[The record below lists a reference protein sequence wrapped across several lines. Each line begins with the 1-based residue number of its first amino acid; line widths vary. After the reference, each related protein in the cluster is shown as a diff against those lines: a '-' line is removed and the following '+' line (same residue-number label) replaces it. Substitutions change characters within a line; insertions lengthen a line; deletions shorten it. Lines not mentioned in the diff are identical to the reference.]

1 MLCGTIQWNVEAAH
15 HAAWF
20 VGKFAAVFLAERST
34 QLAVGHRNL
43 GAASGADPS
52 EGIGSAVQHPY
63 AKRVF
68 VRLQPPN
75 LRRVGRRRCYGMP
88 SPQPVKKSPQSVTL
102 AWDETLLPCQQ
113 LPQHVRQD
121 SP

>member
-1 MLCGTIQWNVEAAH
+1 MSHFSSISCDLKSGPCSTGRSSGTLKLH
-15 HAAWF
+15 THAAWF

-52 EGIGSAVQHPY
+52 EGIGSAIQHPY

-88 SPQPVKKSPQSVTL
+88 PPQPIKKSPQRVT
-102 AWDETLLPCQQ
+102 
-113 LPQHVRQD
+113 
-121 SP
+121 